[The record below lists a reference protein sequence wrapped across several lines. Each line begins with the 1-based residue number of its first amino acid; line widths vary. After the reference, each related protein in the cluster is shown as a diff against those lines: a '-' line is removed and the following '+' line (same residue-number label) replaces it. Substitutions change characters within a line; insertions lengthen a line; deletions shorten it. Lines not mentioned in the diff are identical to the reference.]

1 MWDDYELD
9 NSLDPNDSADG
20 LLDADG
26 DTLANQLEFVFMDE
40 GYDPFT
46 YDDPAAFPWAG
57 DPDGDGISTQ
67 VEFVVYHTNPKQ
79 GDTDGDGLPDA
90 WEIAH
95 NLDPGKS
102 TNPDGGSGDPDSD
115 GLSNFDEW
123 LNGSTT

>member
-1 MWDDYELD
+1 
-9 NSLDPNDSADG
+9 